1 MYSLTSW
8 DFRKGLDSPILK
20 KSWIKSWI
28 KYNDKLINMYLILLE
43 SVLASRPVWYYSCT
57 KERVW
62 QTKITGLNL
71 GLCFFF
77 FLFFF
82 FLIFCINCSK
92 CREKLHCLLTKG
104 QISSVHVI
112 SLERP
117 TWNLFVMSLGDDKSL
132 VFQQIAWKQNVPF
145 SVVLFKCVLLWT
157 TFLFR

>member
-1 MYSLTSW
+1 MRFQERARFTNFNS
-8 DFRKGLDSPILK
+8 
-20 KSWIKSWI
+20 KSWI

-71 GLCFFF
+71 GLCFFSF
-77 FLFFF
+77 FSFFF
-82 FLIFCINCSK
+82 FNFLY
-92 CREKLHCLLTKG
+92 KLFKVSWK
-104 QISSVHVI
+104 IA
-112 SLERP
+112 
-117 TWNLFVMSLGDDKSL
+117 LFVNKGANFFCSRHLTRKANLKPVRHVLGDDKSL